1 MLSCIRLFGMMKKL
15 SIPSGIEV
23 KIDGKAVSVKGP
35 KGEIKKDFGNPA
47 FNRFISIKA
56 GNGEIEIASTD
67 EGRKTKAMVGTM
79 AAIINKAFTGVTKG
93 YKYTLKIYFVHFP
106 ITVEAKKIEGK
117 TEVTVK
123 NFLGERKPRKAMLRD
138 VDVKVSGD
146 SITVSGIDLEK
157 VGQAAARL
165 EQITKISRKD
175 RRIFNDSI
183 LISKKEVDG

>member
-1 MLSCIRLFGMMKKL
+1 MIKKVT
-15 SIPSGIEV
+15 IPSGIEI
-23 KIDGKAVSVKGP
+23 KIDGKVVSVKGP

-47 FNRFISIKA
+47 FNRFISMKA
-56 GNGEIEIASTD
+56 GSGEMEITSTD
-67 EGRKTKAMVGTM
+67 DGRKIKAMVGTI
-79 AAIINKAFTGVTKG
+79 AAIVGKAITGVTKG

-106 ITVEAKKIEGK
+106 ITVDAKKIEGK
-117 TEVTVK
+117 TEITVK
-123 NFLGERKPRKAMLRD
+123 NFLGERKPRKAVLRN

-157 VGQAAARL
+157 VGQAAARI
-165 EQITKISRKD
+165 EQITRISRKD